1 MQIVTHELWEMD
13 GWKRADGRD
22 IAAVVVVRA
31 LDADPRGIQ
40 REGRSVHVP
49 LVPLDSDEDGAED
62 LSPASLSLIL
72 FLSIPDARCACA
84 PIDSVGIPQEHR
96 TQRLASSCAL
106 CQDTSVFGDFRLRFF
121 LNQVRKKLFK
131 TPNLRQSTLQRLSL
145 AMLNL

>member
-1 MQIVTHELWEMD
+1 MGKWTAENAL
-13 GWKRADGRD
+13 DGRD

-49 LVPLDSDEDGAED
+49 LALSIPSAADEDGTED
-62 LSPASLSLIL
+62 LSPASLSLTL

-96 TQRLASSCAL
+96 TQRLASSCAFG
-106 CQDTSVFGDFRLRFF
+106 QDTSVFMRILPPKIF
-121 LNQVRKKLFK
+121 
-131 TPNLRQSTLQRLSL
+131 S
-145 AMLNL
+145 